1 MKKHGT
7 ANAVVRARINEKVKN
22 QAAAVLET
30 MGLTVSDAFRL
41 LLVKVAA
48 EKTFPFEIQ
57 DGERVDGGP
66 ECGRLSSNL
75 RNDRLIPAQTKYRVP
90 ERTSQNKK
98 RRDIR

>member
-48 EKTFPFEIQ
+48 EKTLPFEIHAPNATTVAAMKAGKR
-57 DGERVDGGP
+57 GEVAKFKSVKELMAD
-66 ECGRLSSNL
+66 LSEG
-75 RNDRLIPAQTKYRVP
+75 D
-90 ERTSQNKK
+90 
-98 RRDIR
+98 

>member
-41 LLVKVAA
+41 LLVKV
-48 EKTFPFEIQ
+48 
-57 DGERVDGGP
+57 
-66 ECGRLSSNL
+66 
-75 RNDRLIPAQTKYRVP
+75 
-90 ERTSQNKK
+90 
-98 RRDIR
+98 

>member
-41 LLVKVAA
+41 LLVKVAS
-48 EKTFPFEIQ
+48 EKTLPFEIHTPNAATVTAMKAGKR
-57 DGERVDGGP
+57 GEVAKFKTVKELMADLN
-66 ECGRLSSNL
+66 E
-75 RNDRLIPAQTKYRVP
+75 D
-90 ERTSQNKK
+90 
-98 RRDIR
+98 D